1 MESVNIKFA
10 HTGFGERL
18 RRMLRVDFRRLFRT
32 KLIYILLGACLV
44 APILITVMTT
54 MMDGTISK
62 NPQTGE
68 ETIVEGFDNAW
79 QIIGSVSGASDG
91 ESTGNDTTADAAA
104 AMGNM
109 DMMSMCNINM
119 LYFAVAALV
128 CIFISEDFRSG
139 YAKNLFTVRA
149 GKGDYVAS
157 KTIVCCVGAAL
168 MVLCFFVGAMIGGA
182 VSGLPFDMEGF
193 TVTNLV
199 FCILSKVVLVAVFVP
214 IYVVMSVIAKSR
226 LWMSLLL
233 SLMTGMFLFMMI
245 PMLTPLNATIMHL
258 ILCAAGGGMFCFG
271 LGAVSRVILSKTS
284 LV

>member
-54 MMDGTISK
+54 MMDGTVSK

-79 QIIGSVSGASDG
+79 QIIGSVSG
-91 ESTGNDTTADAAA
+91 ESTENDTTTDAAA

-128 CIFISEDFRSG
+128 CLFISEDFRSG

-157 KTIVCCVGAAL
+157 KTIVCYVGAAL

-199 FCILSKVVLVAVFVP
+199 FCILSKVALVAVFVP
-214 IYVVMSVIAKSR
+214 VYVVMSVIARSR

-245 PMLTPLNATIMHL
+245 PMLPPLNATAMHL
-258 ILCAAGGGMFCFG
+258 ILCAAGGGMFSFG